1 MSDDDTSPAQPAPS
15 PPPDSPPGG
24 ALPEPAATASP
35 FSRPR
40 MDYELREE
48 SPFGWAEMEPLE
60 KAFDP
65 QPKSSEPPDE
75 S

>member
-1 MSDDDTSPAQPAPS
+1 MNDDDTNAAQPAPG
-15 PPPDSPPGG
+15 PAPDSPAG
-24 ALPEPAATASP
+24 ADLPEPAATASP
-35 FSRPR
+35 FSRPV

-48 SPFGWAEMEPLE
+48 SPFGRAEMEPLE

-65 QPKSSEPPDE
+65 QPKSSEPPDA